1 MEAFYGEV
9 IVSERPRVP
18 VRSSLH
24 QSNRPI
30 AANGVPSAV
39 FIDGSALYMA
49 ARSLYEGRQLD
60 YHALIRLL
68 TSEISGVDKP
78 GANSLTLWVMWTAS
92 APQNAGQNRF
102 LEFAENDLKW
112 EVRRI
117 SPAES
122 FIVEPSSLLDLSQST
137 RSRLVRF
144 DASIAF
150 AMGRLAEKRR
160 LVVVSDSFALAQP
173 LVLSHQVSGFGE
185 SKPSV
190 FAFFGRA
197 LDPRVQTVLRKEPGA
212 VTLVDFDDHEDQLF
226 GSSRVEER
234 RERTR
239 DEIF

>member
-1 MEAFYGEV
+1 MP
-9 IVSERPRVP
+9 ERLRVP

-30 AANGVPSAV
+30 AGNGVPSAV

-68 TSEISGVDKP
+68 TTEVPGVDKP
-78 GANSLTLWVMWTAS
+78 GPNSRTLWVMWTSS

-122 FIVEPSSLLDLSQST
+122 FIVEPSSLLDLSQGT
-137 RSRLVRF
+137 RNRLVRF

-150 AMGRLAEKRR
+150 AMGRLADKRR
-160 LVVVSDSFALAQP
+160 IVVVSDSFALAQP
-173 LVLSHQVSGFGE
+173 LALSHEVAGFGDP
-185 SKPSV
+185 KPAV
-190 FAFFGRA
+190 LAFFGRA
-197 LDPRVQTVLRKEPGA
+197 LDPRVQTVLRKEPDA

-226 GSSRVEER
+226 GSSHVEER

>member
-1 MEAFYGEV
+1 MP
-9 IVSERPRVP
+9 ERPRVP

-30 AANGVPSAV
+30 AGNGVPSAV

-60 YHALIRLL
+60 YHALIGLL
-68 TSEISGVDKP
+68 TTDVPGVEKP
-78 GANSLTLWVMWTAS
+78 GPNSKTLWVMWTAS

-112 EVRRI
+112 EVRRV

-160 LVVVSDSFALAQP
+160 IVVVSDSFALAQP
-173 LVLSHQVSGFGE
+173 LVLAHQVSGFDE
-185 SKPSV
+185 SKPAV

-197 LDPRVQTVLRKEPGA
+197 LDPRVQTVLRKEPDA
-212 VTLVDFDDHEDQLF
+212 ITLIDFDDHEDELF

>member
-1 MEAFYGEV
+1 MEV
-9 IVSERPRVP
+9 IVPERPRVP
-18 VRSSLH
+18 VRSSQH
-24 QSNRPI
+24 QPNRPI
-30 AANGVPSAV
+30 AGNGVPSAV
-39 FIDGSALYMA
+39 FIDGSALYIA
-49 ARSLYEGRQLD
+49 ARSLYEGRPLD

-68 TSEISGVDKP
+68 ISEIPGVDKP
-78 GANSLTLWVMWTAS
+78 GPNSRTLWVMWTAS
-92 APQNAGQNRF
+92 APQNVGQNRF

-122 FIVEPSSLLDLSQST
+122 FIVEPNSLLDLSQST
-137 RSRLVRF
+137 RSRLIRF

-160 LVVVSDSFALAQP
+160 IVVISDSFALAQP
-173 LVLSHQVSGFGE
+173 LVLSHEVSGLGE
-185 SKPSV
+185 SKPAV
-190 FAFFGRA
+190 LAFFGRA
-197 LDPRVQTVLRKEPGA
+197 LDARIQTVLRKEA
-212 VTLVDFDDHEDQLF
+212 DAITLLDFDDHEDQLF